1 MNNVSASSLAN
12 LQWQYR
18 LIVVFT
24 SPDAVA
30 RQQIIAWTDANRCKL
45 KDRDV
50 LVMNINK
57 EASIELTDKGL
68 TLDAAAVLTL
78 IKQRRSTAAAYEM
91 LLIGK
96 DGGVKTR
103 STDIGDLDGFI
114 NRIDAMPM
122 RRQEMKNDQC

>member
-24 SPDAVA
+24 SPVAVA
-30 RQQIIAWTDANRCKL
+30 HQQIIAWTDANRCKL
-45 KDRDV
+45 NDRDV

-103 STDIGDLDGFI
+103 STDIGDLDEFI